1 MSSDIPW
8 YIQNKESIGTCFK
21 EFHDSLYEDGA
32 LSDKTRELLM
42 LSLACAFRCPHCTE
56 EHIEKAL
63 EVGASREEVSEAL
76 LLTAVEGAGTQL
88 YWAKD
93 IYEKHLG
100 DSVETP

>member
-8 YIQNKESIGTCFK
+8 YMQNKEAIGKHFGA
-21 EFHDSLYEDGA
+21 FHDSLYEEGA

-56 EHIEKAL
+56 EHIKEAL
-63 EVGASREEVSEAL
+63 EVGASREEISEAL

-100 DSVETP
+100 KKDDS

>member
-1 MSSDIPW
+1 MSSDRPW
-8 YIQNKESIGTCFK
+8 YIQNKEEIGKHFK
-21 EFHDSLYEDGA
+21 EFHDSLYEEGG

-63 EVGASREEVSEAL
+63 EVGATKEEISEAL

-100 DSVETP
+100 DSE